1 MEKETP
7 TWFLIKEE
15 WSKWL
20 LQLSDEDAGK
30 FIKAIYTGEIPTGVL
45 GVLYQSHYEEFT
57 KVNQKRIESKNML
70 SQRGANG
77 AKMRWHKHAIQKD
90 SADVLKHSQAL
101 KTDGGEWPIG
111 IAIGIDIDNNKDNIP
126 SKEEYNNKIDEIF
139 NIENLK

>member
-57 KVNQKRIESKNML
+57 KVNQKRIDNKNVL

-90 SADVLKHSQAL
+90 SADMLKHSQAL
-101 KTDGGEWPIG
+101 ESDGGEWPIG
-111 IAIGIDIDNNKDNIP
+111 IGIGIDIGIVNNKDTIP
-126 SKEEYNNKIDEIF
+126 TKEEYNNKVDQMF
-139 NIENLK
+139 NF

>member
-1 MEKETP
+1 MEKETQS
-7 TWFLIKEE
+7 WFLIKED

-57 KVNQKRIESKNML
+57 RVNQKRIDAKNIL

-90 SADVLKHSQAL
+90 SEDVLKHNQAL
-101 KTDGGEWPIG
+101 KTYGGEWATDTG
-111 IAIGIDIDNNKDNIP
+111 TETVTVTETVIDNKI
-126 SKEEYNNKIDEIF
+126 EYNNKVDQIF